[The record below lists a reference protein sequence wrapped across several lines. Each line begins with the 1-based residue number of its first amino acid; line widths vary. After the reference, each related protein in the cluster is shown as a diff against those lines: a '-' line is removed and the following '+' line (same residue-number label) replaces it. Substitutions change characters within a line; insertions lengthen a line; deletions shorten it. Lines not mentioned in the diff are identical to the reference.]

1 MSLYLSL
8 AGLMAI
14 AIFTPGPN
22 NFLALSATTRGRF
35 GDGLPIMLGV
45 VVGMSALFCLL
56 FFGFMALGAATSAI
70 LPIIAVA
77 GSAYMA
83 WLGLTL
89 ILSKPDADTPH
100 STGAAIPP
108 WHGVAL
114 FQLANPK
121 ALVMLSTVLSGAQAG
136 VGAGGHV
143 SHPLLL
149 ITMNMLIIGAV
160 GTWSLLG
167 ASLSNVLQAPE
178 RMRIANAV
186 MGGALMVF
194 AGDILLGQIW

>member
-22 NFLALSATTRGRF
+22 NLLALSATSAGRF
-35 GDGLPIMLGV
+35 TDGLPIMFGV
-45 VVGMSALFCLL
+45 VVGMTVVFGLL
-56 FFGFMALGAATSAI
+56 LVGFTTLGAATATI

-83 WLGLTL
+83 WLGFSLMM
-89 ILSKPDADTPH
+89 SKPEAALEAH
-100 STGAAIPP
+100 SNTAIPP

-121 ALVMLSTVLSGAQAG
+121 SLVMLSTVLSGAQAG
-136 VGAGGHV
+136 AATGAEV

-149 ITMNMLIIGAV
+149 ITMNVLIIGAIA
-160 GTWSLLG
+160 TWSLLG
-167 ASLSNVLQAPE
+167 ASLSKLLQTPQ

-186 MGGALMVF
+186 MGGMLMVF
-194 AGDILLGQIW
+194 AVDILLGQIS